1 MPDEVQ
7 RLYNLD
13 ENHKERSKISKLI
26 KIFFLLLKRFR
37 RMYIIIDAL
46 DECFEREDI
55 LDLIANIVN
64 HKSEEINILATS
76 RIERDIKTIL
86 QDILSSSICI
96 QNSKIKED
104 ISLHVRSRLSQ
115 DPKLRAWPDSTRKE
129 IELILV
135 EEVYRIYYSLIPF
148 DLIYGTDIVF

>member
-1 MPDEVQ
+1 
-7 RLYNLD
+7 
-13 ENHKERSKISKLI
+13 
-26 KIFFLLLKRFR
+26 
-37 RMYIIIDAL
+37 MYIIIDAL